1 MNKIFEQKKKD
12 ANDREPGLRK
22 TKYNGLDEIPIKTID
37 PHVESV
43 EKVPIF
49 LQNRFFLLIL

>member
-1 MNKIFEQKKKD
+1 VISKFVKKMMNKIFEQKKKD

-37 PHVESV
+37 PHVW
-43 EKVPIF
+43 
-49 LQNRFFLLIL
+49 